1 MKSKNLFNL
10 LTIAAIIMLT
20 ACSKNDE
27 VSDQSITGTYS
38 GTLKSTAGL
47 TDSSVSAT
55 ATVTEIGNNEIKVHC
70 LSDELDTTIVLDYYH
85 NNDSIMVCLT
95 GDDFEHMYGHML
107 GQGHMSG
114 GMMGDLS
121 DGETEWM
128 HHLSDEH
135 QEGDEH
141 FGGFDMQHHTFGYS
155 FEMMD
160 GDMPYNLTFQGIKE

>member
-1 MKSKNLFNL
+1 MKPKKL
-10 LTIAAIIMLT
+10 LSLLAVLAIIVLA

-27 VSDQSITGTYS
+27 IADQSITGTYS
-38 GTLKSTAGL
+38 GTLKSTASL
-47 TDSSVSAT
+47 TNTPISAT
-55 ATVTEIGNNEIKVHC
+55 ATVTEIGDNEIEVHC
-70 LSDELDTTIVLDYYH
+70 LSDELDSTLVLNYYH

-128 HHLSDEH
+128 HHLSDDH
-135 QEGDEH
+135 QQGDEH
-141 FGGFDMQHHTFGYS
+141 FGGFDMQHHTFGYR

-160 GDMPYNLTFQGIKE
+160 GDMLYSLTFRGVKD